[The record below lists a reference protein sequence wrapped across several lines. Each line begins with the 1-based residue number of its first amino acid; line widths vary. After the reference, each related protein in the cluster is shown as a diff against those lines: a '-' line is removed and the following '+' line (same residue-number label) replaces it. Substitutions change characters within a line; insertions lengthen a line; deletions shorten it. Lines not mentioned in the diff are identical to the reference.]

1 MKTFEE
7 YVADIIDIVASVF
20 FKELHEIVFDFITY
34 WTTAIYGAAIQSR
47 FSTTGTISK
56 GVPFVRYKSDHVP
69 QFRVV
74 YYHSHILKNKKVCN
88 NYFLFTLFK
97 YIKTEASLIVQWQ
110 IIHLPMQ
117 ETRVQPLIQEDPT
130 YCGTTKQLLSLCS
143 RAQEPEPICHSYWS
157 PHVLEPVLCNK
168 RNHVNEKPAIKE
180 WPLLTATVGR
190 PAQ

>member
-74 YYHSHILKNKKVCN
+74 
-88 NYFLFTLFK
+88 
-97 YIKTEASLIVQWQ
+97 
-110 IIHLPMQ
+110 
-117 ETRVQPLIQEDPT
+117 
-130 YCGTTKQLLSLCS
+130 
-143 RAQEPEPICHSYWS
+143 
-157 PHVLEPVLCNK
+157 
-168 RNHVNEKPAIKE
+168 
-180 WPLLTATVGR
+180 
-190 PAQ
+190 